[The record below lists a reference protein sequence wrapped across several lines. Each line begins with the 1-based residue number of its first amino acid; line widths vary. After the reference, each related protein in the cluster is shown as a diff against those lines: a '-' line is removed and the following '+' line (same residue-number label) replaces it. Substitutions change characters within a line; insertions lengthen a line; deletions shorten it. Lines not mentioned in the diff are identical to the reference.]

1 MRYVQP
7 IRDMDQVQ
15 EFMEYFEATDKRD
28 FIMFMLG
35 INLGLRI
42 SDILQLKVKDVREK
56 KKNGQIRIRNSVKI
70 QEKKT
75 GKFKQLVISY
85 ELKKALKDYTQDMS
99 AHDYLIQSKKKGP
112 HGARKPIIRIQAY
125 RILKD
130 AAEAIGYRGDIGTHT
145 MRKTFAYHF
154 YQETN
159 DVATLQIILNH
170 HDQADTLRYIGIEED
185 KVNKVVNGL
194 FKRRKEKD
202 YE

>member
-42 SDILQLKVKDVREK
+42 SDILQLKVKDVREN
-56 KKNGQIRIRNSVKI
+56 KKNGQIRIRNSIKI

-75 GKFKQLVISY
+75 GKFKQIVISY
-85 ELKKALKDYTQDMS
+85 ELKKALKEYTEEMNAQ
-99 AHDYLIQSKKKGP
+99 DYLIQSRKKTKT
-112 HGARKPIIRIQAY
+112 GARRPITREQAY
-125 RILKD
+125 KILKD

-145 MRKTFAYHF
+145 LRKTFAYHF
-154 YQETN
+154 YQQTQ

-194 FKRRKEKD
+194 FKRRKEKA